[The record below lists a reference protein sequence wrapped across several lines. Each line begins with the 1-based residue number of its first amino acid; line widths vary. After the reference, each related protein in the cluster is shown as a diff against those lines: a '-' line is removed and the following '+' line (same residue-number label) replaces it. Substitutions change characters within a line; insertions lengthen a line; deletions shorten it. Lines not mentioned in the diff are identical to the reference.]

1 MQVGVISPSQRRTDK
16 SEEKTKHPS
25 HVMPSLCLPV
35 VASARLLSVAAW
47 REAWLSSPSMIAQG
61 LACGAE
67 GQQAVG
73 HTSPAEVDLKPLTP
87 AMLPRAATHSSPSWP
102 EA

>member
-1 MQVGVISPSQRRTDK
+1 VGVISPFALTRGHDQKHT
-16 SEEKTKHPS
+16 TKHQS
-25 HVMPSLCLPV
+25 RIMPVHSLPV

-47 REAWLSSPSMIAQG
+47 REAWLSFPAMRAQG

-73 HTSPAEVDLKPLTP
+73 YTSAVDVDLKPLTP
-87 AMLPRAATHSSPSWP
+87 AILPRPAIRSSPSWP
-102 EA
+102 RA